1 MTRSLKKKKKNQII
15 TIIKKSFNLK
25 TYNFTIASLYYEWIL
40 IYVNLQYLWLDIDIN
55 YYVDWR
61 AEWNDTMNN
70 TITIIIGI
78 EI

>member
-1 MTRSLKKKKKNQII
+1 M
-15 TIIKKSFNLK
+15 
-25 TYNFTIASLYYEWIL
+25 YNFTIASLYYEWIL

-55 YYVDWR
+55 YYMDWR